1 MHKFILAS
9 SSPRRQY
16 LLKAIGLS
24 FDVVKPDVDE
34 DFPASMQP
42 EQVAPYLAEK
52 KAAYFDNRA
61 GGHVVVTADTVV
73 ILGREILNKPAD
85 RAEAIDMLTRLAG
98 NTHIVITG
106 VCIAG
111 PNGKEVFHE
120 RTLVTF
126 HPLVQRDIEFYV
138 DNFSPYDKAGSYG
151 AQDCLPPE
159 VNPCSA
165 EEVEFLTSLG
175 KLELI
180 ENSKTTHEQ
189 VGLHAISRIDGS
201 YFNVMGIPIH
211 RVHERLMP
219 LL

>member
-1 MHKFILAS
+1 MHKLILAS

-16 LLKAIGLS
+16 LLKAIGLT

-34 DFPASMQP
+34 DFPATMQP
-42 EQVAPYLAEK
+42 EEVASYLAEK
-52 KAAYFDNRA
+52 KASYFDKSMSD
-61 GGHVVVTADTVV
+61 HVVIAADTVV

-98 NTHIVITG
+98 NTHTVITG

-111 PNGKEVFHE
+111 RNGKEVFHD

-126 HPLVQRDIEFYV
+126 HPLAQKDIEFYV
-138 DNFSPYDKAGSYG
+138 DHFSPFDKAGSYG
-151 AQDCLPPE
+151 AQDCLPPD

-165 EEVEFLTSLG
+165 EEIRFLTHLG
-175 KLELI
+175 KLQLI
-180 ENSKTTHEQ
+180 ESSKTTHAQ
-189 VGLHAISRIDGS
+189 VGLHAIRRIDGS

-211 RVHERLMP
+211 RVYERLMS
-219 LL
+219 LS